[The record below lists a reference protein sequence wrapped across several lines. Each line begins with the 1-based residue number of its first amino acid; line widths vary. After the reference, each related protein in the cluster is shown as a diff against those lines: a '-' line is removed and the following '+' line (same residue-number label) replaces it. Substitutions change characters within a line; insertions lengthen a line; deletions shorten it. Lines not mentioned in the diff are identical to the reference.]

1 MAFDL
6 RLPGRVRERF
16 QRIEE
21 IRLPADEVAARIGTS
36 EEELA
41 RWITG
46 ALPVEESDII
56 EVGLTMLEM
65 RRVRR
70 STGDAPTQRLAA
82 MR

>member
-1 MAFDL
+1 MAL
-6 RLPGRVRERF
+6 ALPLPRRVRERF

-46 ALPVEESDII
+46 SLPVEESDII

-65 RRVRR
+65 RRARR
-70 STGDAPTQRLAA
+70 SSGDAPTQPLAA
-82 MR
+82 LR